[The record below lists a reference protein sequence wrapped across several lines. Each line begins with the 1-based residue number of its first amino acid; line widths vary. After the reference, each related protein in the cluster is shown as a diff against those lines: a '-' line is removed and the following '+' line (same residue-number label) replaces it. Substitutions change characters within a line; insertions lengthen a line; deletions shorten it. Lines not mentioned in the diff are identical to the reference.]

1 MNLSI
6 MNLHPGILDLRFRIV
21 NIVYKNVKPQK
32 LFKIKKKKVIK
43 VAIIKGEPESKIII
57 FL

>member
-1 MNLSI
+1 

-32 LFKIKKKKVIK
+32 LFKIKKNKKNYGHGHNINNY
-43 VAIIKGEPESKIII
+43 I
-57 FL
+57 FYH

>member
-32 LFKIKKKKVIK
+32 LFKMKNKKILN
-43 VAIIKGEPESKIII
+43 E
-57 FL
+57 